1 MTGVVTAA
9 FNQQVNDAAL
19 AQQQAKTSALEQN
32 LATLPSSLRR
42 TSSPPTRSSPK
53 RTRNSAPE

>member
-32 LATLPSSLRR
+32 LATLPAVCAEQAHHRPETRR
-42 TSSPPTRSSPK
+42 KGR
-53 RTRNSAPE
+53 

>member
-19 AQQQAKTSALEQN
+19 AQQQAKTSALEDR
-32 LATLPSSLRR
+32 LATLTQQFAQNKL
-42 TSSPPTRSSPK
+42 TTEQQLAK
-53 RTRNSAPE
+53 RMKKFSA